1 MTGRSLIFNMPY
13 LEKGGLWRPIL
24 IVKHI
29 VKSDGIMN
37 GIKIISVT
45 LKIKSFFSLDIAY

>member
-1 MTGRSLIFNMPY
+1 MPY

-45 LKIKSFFSLDIAY
+45 LKIKSFFSLAIAY